1 MSQTPEDPREPGQP
15 SSEPDY
21 GTPTGGGAPD
31 YGTSTGGGPDY
42 TSPTPPPAPAPPGRP
57 AYGAPTPPPHT
68 PDPQNPYA
76 PPPPAGYA
84 QQPYGAPM
92 PPATPYGPAYGGP
105 TELPP
110 SKGMAIT
117 AMVFSFLVC
126 IPILPIVAI
135 VLAIIVL
142 RRGKDG
148 RNHGKGLAIGALIV
162 APIMLVATTL
172 VIVGIAVVA
181 SSYKNVNDL
190 ETRQCFDG
198 LDADRS
204 FRNLTIVD
212 CSDPHDGQVL
222 ATVTLSASEAS
233 AYADSEDAGGA
244 LCAREI
250 GQDEAIVS
258 YLSRPG
264 LEPLLLTDRKSPD
277 AGDTLACVVHR
288 SDGKKITDS
297 VDSPAGGSSSDGSG
311 TGT

>member
-31 YGTSTGGGPDY
+31 YGTPTSSAGPDY
-42 TSPTPPPAPAPPGRP
+42 GSPTPSAPPPPPAGAPAPPP
-57 AYGAPTPPPHT
+57 YSA
-68 PDPQNPYA
+68 DPQNPYA
-76 PPPPAGYA
+76 PPPADYS
-84 QQPYGAPM
+84 QQPYGT
-92 PPATPYGPAYGGP
+92 PAVSAYGPAYGGP
-105 TELPP
+105 AELPP

-148 RNHGKGLAIGALIV
+148 RNHGKGLAIGALVV
-162 APIMLVATTL
+162 APIMLLATAA

-181 SSYKNVNDL
+181 TTLKDVNDL
-190 ETRQCFDG
+190 EAGQCFDG

-204 FRNLTIVD
+204 FRNLTVVD
-212 CSDPHDGQVL
+212 CSEAHDGQVL
-222 ATVTLSASEAS
+222 ATVTLTASEAS
-233 AYADSEDAGGA
+233 AYADDEQAGGA

-264 LEPLLLTDRKSPD
+264 LEPLLLTDRERPR

-288 SDGKKITDS
+288 ADGKKITDS
-297 VDSPAGGSSSDGSG
+297 VDSVDSPAGGSSDGSG
-311 TGT
+311 TGA